1 MICRTL
7 GIGRATAY
15 RGLKGRPRRY
25 RRQDDEKVVAQ
36 LRQVLRERG
45 SYGYRRAHW
54 IVNRQFHT
62 GYNRK
67 RIQRVMRLYG
77 LALPVRGR
85 RRRGRRHEGQVECVM
100 SNMRWCSDVLEI
112 A

>member
-15 RGLKGRPRRY
+15 RTARSRPRRY
-25 RRQDDEKVVAQ
+25 RRREDERVVAQ
-36 LRQVLRERG
+36 LRQVLRERA

-54 IVNRQFHT
+54 VVNRTFGT

-67 RIQRVMRLYG
+67 RIQRVISG
-77 LALPVRGR
+77 GFGVS
-85 RRRGRRHEGQVECVM
+85 C
-100 SNMRWCSDVLEI
+100 
-112 A
+112 